1 MPLNPRSL
9 LPGAAL
15 ALLLLGLPPR
25 AQAQPVLAPT
35 RDVDITYEVTRPH
48 QARIRER
55 VRWLAAEHLERIDG
69 PDRAVTIFDRKGN
82 EITLL
87 MPATRTYRK
96 LEGAPRRPMEPE
108 ADAVLTR
115 GGESTVAGQRCVEWS
130 WIEDTEARTLCATGD
145 GVMLRLVVGGKTV
158 MEARSVSYGRQNPE
172 LFRAPPNYM
181 PALAPEGGAAPRGAG
196 VVCGRVKRASND
208 MLEGI

>member
-1 MPLNPRSL
+1 MPLNSRSL

-15 ALLLLGLPPR
+15 ALLLLGLPAR

-69 PDRAVTIFDRKGN
+69 PDKSVTIFDRKGN

-87 MPATRTYRK
+87 IPATRTYRK

-115 GGESTVAGQRCVEWS
+115 GGESAVAGQRCVDWS
-130 WIEDTEARTLCATGD
+130 WIEDTEARTLCATAD
-145 GVMLRLVVGGKTV
+145 GVVLRLVVGGKTV

-181 PALAPEGGAAPRGAG
+181 PALAPEGGSGP
-196 VVCGRVKRASND
+196 
-208 MLEGI
+208 

>member
-25 AQAQPVLAPT
+25 AQAQPQLAPT

-108 ADAVLTR
+108 ADAVLTG

-130 WIEDTEARTLCATGD
+130 WIEDTEARTVCVTAD
-145 GVMLRLVVGGKTV
+145 GVTLRLVVGGKTV

-181 PALAPEGGAAPRGAG
+181 PALAPEGGAP
-196 VVCGRVKRASND
+196 
-208 MLEGI
+208 

>member
-35 RDVDITYEVTRPH
+35 RDVDITYEVARPH

-145 GVMLRLVVGGKTV
+145 GVVLRLVVGGKTV

-172 LFRAPPNYM
+172 LFGAPPDYA
-181 PALAPEGGAAPRGAG
+181 PALAPEGGAAQ
-196 VVCGRVKRASND
+196 
-208 MLEGI
+208 